1 MKKIILAST
10 SPRRKQLLEMTGLKF
25 SVEASDYK
33 EDMSLKLKPI
43 ELAKK
48 LSRGKAEAVAKKHK
62 NAIVIGA
69 DTFIAFDGKVLGKPH
84 APAAARKMLKEIS
97 GRSHEVIT
105 GFTVINTATGKSI
118 SKATSSKIYF
128 KKLSPKTIN
137 SYVRTGEPLDK
148 GGSYA
153 IQGLG
158 CLLIDK
164 IEGDYLNIIGLP
176 TKDVLEA
183 VQKLGVRII

>member
-1 MKKIILAST
+1 MQKIILAST

-25 SVEASDYK
+25 NTEASDYE

-69 DTFIAFDGKVLGKPH
+69 DTFISLGDKVLGKPH
-84 APAAARKMLKEIS
+84 TPERAKKMLKEIS
-97 GRSHEVIT
+97 GKPHRVIT
-105 GFTVINTATGKSI
+105 GFTVINTATGRSI
-118 SKATSSKIYF
+118 SKATGSRIYIKKLSSKI
-128 KKLSPKTIN
+128 ID

-158 CLLIDK
+158 CLLVDK

-176 TKDVLEA
+176 VKDVLEA
-183 VQKLGVRII
+183 MQKLGVKIL